1 MSSKYSKF
9 SDEILGKKI
18 NGLYN
23 QCKKMEDILTH
34 KTKDFE
40 IKNYISREEMENLCD
55 ELTLYQNEL
64 KNKEKEFKKLEA
76 EKLKQEEEER
86 RKEAELLKQQQPK
99 FEIIN
104 DLESLKRNFF
114 NKEERCL
121 DLLRTELDNNN
132 YKYYVIEYNYSH
144 TMFGKPEYM
153 ACNLM
158 KGFVKRLDN
167 YTKYLFGVFRCF
179 NNKSNGDYIYI
190 SYILLNTPSSF
201 TEILGNELDDFSFE
215 EIDSNRFMDK
225 IIENSGENN
234 LNLLDENYIH

>member
-9 SDEILGKKI
+9 NDEILSKKI

-23 QCKKMEDILTH
+23 QCKKMEDILIH

-40 IKNYISREEMENLCD
+40 IKNYTSREEMENLCD
-55 ELTLYQNEL
+55 ELTSYQNEL

-104 DLESLKRNFF
+104 DLEPLKRNFF
-114 NKEERCL
+114 NKEERSL
-121 DLLRTELDNNN
+121 DLLRTELNNNN
-132 YKYYVIEYNYSH
+132 YKFYVIEYNYSNS
-144 TMFGKPEYM
+144 MFGKPEYM

-158 KGFVKRLDN
+158 KGFIKRFDN
-167 YTKYLFGVFRCF
+167 YTKYLFSVFRCF
-179 NNKSNGDYIYI
+179 NNKNNNDYIYV

-201 TEILGNELDDFSFE
+201 TEILGDKLDDFSFE
-215 EIDSNRFMDK
+215 EIDSNRFIDK
-225 IIENSGENN
+225 IIESSSENN
-234 LNLLDENYIH
+234 LNLLDEIYIH

>member
-9 SDEILGKKI
+9 NDEILSKKI
-18 NGLYN
+18 NGLYI

-40 IKNYISREEMENLCD
+40 IKNYISREEMEILCD
-55 ELTLYQNEL
+55 ELSSYQNEL
-64 KNKEKEFKKLEA
+64 KNKEKEFKKLE
-76 EKLKQEEEER
+76 EYKLKQEEEES

-104 DLESLKRNFF
+104 DLEPLKRNFF
-114 NKEERCL
+114 NKEERSL
-121 DLLRTELDNNN
+121 ELLRTELNN
-132 YKYYVIEYNYSH
+132 YKFYVIKYNYSNS
-144 TMFGKPEYM
+144 MFGKPEYM

-158 KGFVKRLDN
+158 KGFIKRLDN

-179 NNKSNGDYIYI
+179 TNESNGDYIYV

-201 TEILGNELDDFSFE
+201 TEIFGNVLDDFSFE
-215 EIDSNRFMDK
+215 EIDGNKFIDK
-225 IIENSGENN
+225 IIENTGENN